1 MGCFSE
7 IEVRWKCGRSTP
19 VSVCVPE
26 NEFQAAEEPPTHL
39 GRCNLELSFI
49 FVPDAMLNLVP
60 APSLYIPKLP
70 ALGVCSIGFAGA

>member
-1 MGCFSE
+1 L
-7 IEVRWKCGRSTP
+7 EVWQINS
-19 VSVCVPE
+19 SVCVCVPK

-49 FVPDAMLNLVP
+49 FVPDAMMNLIP
-60 APSLYIPKLP
+60 ALSLYIPKLP